1 MIGSIVKRYPAL
13 ARFRGIWLAPIFAL
27 VALVAWSLASPM
39 GAGPDDDF
47 HLASTW
53 CANAANT
60 SACLP
65 GAKADERIVPEAINE
80 AACYASK
87 PEVSAGCQEQR
98 FTLDPAP
105 KVETDRGN
113 FTGAYPPVYYAFMS
127 IFVGPDIL
135 ASIMIMRVVNALL
148 FVGITAALYFLLPI
162 DRRPALIWGWM
173 ITTMPLGIFLIA
185 SNNPSSWA
193 VMGVGS
199 AFFAL
204 LGWFESVGKPKIA
217 LGVLYAASVVMAAG
231 ARGDAAL
238 YVVVATGIVLVLT
251 VARTRK
257 FWIDSLLP
265 FAMIVVAA
273 FFFLTSRQVASGVKG
288 FGGGGSGTAG
298 GAPDSPD
305 VPLSGFGLL
314 AYNFLNIPKLWVG
327 VLGDWGLGWLDTS
340 MPAIVIY
347 GSIGVFVAIGFGG
360 LGRMSP
366 RKWIVVPGLALLLW
380 LLPTYVLF
388 QGGDEVGEQVQPR
401 YILPLI
407 VLLGG
412 LLMITRGTQRI
423 SFTRGQ
429 LVLVG
434 GTLAVIHFVALHM
447 NIRRYVTGT
456 DAPGVNLDAG
466 AEWWWNIWISPN
478 AVWIIGSLAYAAL
491 IAVLLREI
499 TGPAALLRTQRV
511 GLVPLAET
519 SPPASP
525 SRPASP

>member
-13 ARFRGIWLAPIFAL
+13 ARFRAIWLAPVFAL

-65 GAKADERIVPEAINE
+65 GSEDDQRILPEAINE

-87 PEVSAGCQEQR
+87 PEVSAACQEQE
-98 FTLDPAP
+98 FSLDPTPTVDTA
-105 KVETDRGN
+105 RGN
-113 FTGAYPPVYYAFMS
+113 FKGAYPPVYYAFMS
-127 IFVGPDIL
+127 VFVGPDIL
-135 ASIMIMRVVNALL
+135 ASVVIMRVVNALL
-148 FVGITAALYFLLPI
+148 FVGITVALYLLLPVV
-162 DRRPALIWGWM
+162 RRPALIWGWV
-173 ITTMPLGIFLIA
+173 ITTMPLGIFLIP

-204 LGWFESVGKPKIA
+204 LGWFEAEGRRRFA
-217 LGVLYAASVVMAAG
+217 LGALYAASVVMAAG

-238 YVVVATGIVLVLT
+238 YAVVATGIVLVLT
-251 VARTRK
+251 VARTRA
-257 FWIDSLLP
+257 FWLNAILP
-265 FAMIVVAA
+265 FAMILVAA
-273 FFFLTSRQVASGVKG
+273 GFYLSSGQVTSGTSG
-288 FGGGGSGTAG
+288 FSGGTGSGGSTGGGTAG

-305 VPLSGFGLL
+305 APLSGFGLI
-314 AYNFLNIPKLWVG
+314 AYNLLNIPKLWAG
-327 VLGDWGLGWLDTS
+327 AFGDWGLGWLDTS
-340 MPAIVIY
+340 MPAVVIF
-347 GSIGVFVAIGFGG
+347 GSVAVFVAIGFGG
-360 LGRMSP
+360 LSRMSP

-380 LLPTYVLF
+380 LLPTYVLVR
-388 QGGDEVGEQVQPR
+388 GGDEVGESVQPR

-412 LLMITRGTQRI
+412 LLMLTRGAQRI
-423 SFTRGQ
+423 DFTRAQ

-456 DAPGVNLDAG
+456 DAPGPSLDAG
-466 AEWWWNIWISPN
+466 AEWWWDIAISPN
-478 AVWIIGSLAYAAL
+478 AVWILGSLAYAGL

-499 TGPAALLRTQRV
+499 TKPARIRS
-511 GLVPLAET
+511 LVE
-519 SPPASP
+519 
-525 SRPASP
+525 